1 LPFVSAKVPCLITQR
16 TFSQRGGNGSSCPYS
31 VIARPVKPFYDP
43 RWGGWEIPLAG
54 EQRRLA
60 AIVAADVVGYSR
72 LMGRDESG
80 TRAPQI
86 AVRREAFDLRISA
99 HAYCAGMSMRGTQ

>member
-1 LPFVSAKVPCLITQR
+1 MRPQCRLSDPRQTIRLSVGP
-16 TFSQRGGNGSSCPYS
+16 CPYS

-86 AVRREAFDLRISA
+86 AVRREAFDLRIAA